1 MDLYRCFLE
10 IDGSAPI
17 GWQSIRCPSDAAAR
31 RKAMRMLTERSD
43 VQRIEVWRG
52 ADLAVCVNRNS
63 LQLRP
68 D

>member
-10 IDGSAPI
+10 KDENTPI
-17 GWQSIRCPSDAAAR
+17 GWQSIRCPNDAAAR
-31 RKAMRMLTERSD
+31 RKAMRMLTERSE

-52 ADLAVCVNRNS
+52 ADLAVRVNRNS
-63 LQLRP
+63 LQLRS